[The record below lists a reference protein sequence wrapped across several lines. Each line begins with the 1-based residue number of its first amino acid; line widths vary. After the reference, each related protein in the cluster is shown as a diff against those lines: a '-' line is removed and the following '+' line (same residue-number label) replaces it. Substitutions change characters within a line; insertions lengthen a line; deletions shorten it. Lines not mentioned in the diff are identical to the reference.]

1 MSGVGKK
8 VHFEFLGNI
17 VWNYSIGRFSIY
29 VNVMVDGQH
38 RMEIK
43 QLMIYKN
50 IKKNLTTHGQNNE
63 ISKYTQYPCKPRV

>member
-1 MSGVGKK
+1 MRLKWLRDFNVWRRKK
-8 VHFEFLGNI
+8 VHLEFLGNI
-17 VWNYSIGRFSIY
+17 VRNYSIGRFSIY

-50 IKKNLTTHGQNNE
+50 I
-63 ISKYTQYPCKPRV
+63 